1 MDVWTRTASAART
14 ARSTMC
20 GRVYA
25 CDTLL
30 ERLAPDLQDMAAALG
45 PCIQEERAMVGQR
58 HLTRPRHVPP
68 TDQPDIGDGVMRGAK
83 RARGDDRGLRAG
95 EAGDAMNARGLQ
107 RFGETHRWQNGGQP
121 PRQHRFPDPRWA
133 EEQQVVI
140 RIAVPLSTLSPLQAG
155 VDGCCDHKQDVTSRT
170 GSSLQVHGIAGGRQ
184 ST

>member
-1 MDVWTRTASAART
+1 MIVRLSRSLPPHPPAVGARPPGHGGGT
-14 ARSTMC
+14 
-20 GRVYA
+20 
-25 CDTLL
+25 
-30 ERLAPDLQDMAAALG
+30 
-45 PCIQEERAMVGQR
+45 RAMHPRSARHGGPATRRPAAVRGPRRSAPTREGVVG
-58 HLTRPRHVPP
+58 
-68 TDQPDIGDGVMRGAK
+68 
-83 RARGDDRGLRAG
+83 RATRAG
-95 EAGDAMNARGLQ
+95 YDPRRTIPREGSDAMNARGLQ